1 MQLQIHEI
9 DPKMKAF
16 EIEQFLVIGPLRING
31 SELGW
36 EKKHPSSSGHYFNHF
51 TTKIPATS

>member
-31 SELGW
+31 SELG
-36 EKKHPSSSGHYFNHF
+36 
-51 TTKIPATS
+51 